1 MPPSHPKMDS
11 GVKGSKECPFEY
23 FVVLLVIFIRYDP
36 EWWKRA
42 CQVFQLKSN
51 MGQEELVKWY
61 TAEDIQGGF
70 NNSLEMILW
79 FYIEKEKARKGE

>member
-1 MPPSHPKMDS
+1 VEKGLSSVPTEIQHGSRRVGKM
-11 GVKGSKECPFEY
+11 V
-23 FVVLLVIFIRYDP
+23 
-36 EWWKRA
+36 
-42 CQVFQLKSN
+42 Q
-51 MGQEELVKWY
+51 Y